1 MRVRVLTKILVSIV
15 TLTFVA
21 ASTSAADR
29 KPIKIGLLYSLSGM
43 AAVYTKGTVIG
54 HQIAAEEI
62 NAAGGLLGGRKIEYV
77 IRDDKLKPGIAVEE
91 FRRMVTRDQVDFV
104 MGVISSGVALAVSEV
119 AKEMKVLFVDT
130 IAQTAALTEEQ
141 GHDYVVRL
149 NTNSVIL
156 GRTAALAAAKG
167 PWKSY
172 YFIGPDY
179 EWGHRVNA
187 DFWEY
192 LQTKKPGVTK
202 MGDLWPKLGERDFS
216 AHITAILNAK
226 PDAVFT
232 SLWGGDL
239 IAFIKQAN
247 AYGFFDKVQFI
258 ATGAGDLD
266 ILEPLGGEM
275 PTASSPPS
283 SMPSTICPI
292 KKAQNEKF
300 IEEFKKRA
308 GYLPKSGD
316 IIGYVSTYIMA
327 EAIKKAGSTDSAKLG
342 AALRGSRYETLLGDI
357 TVRDF
362 DGQATFPYNTGV
374 TYADPKYP
382 FKRLKDV
389 TRANGEDVLQSKEE
403 IEKIRAELQEEGR
416 LSFYVAG
423 DAKPGENVK
432 SQTREDKKRTTG
444 RTRMAE
450 FHRRR
455 AARAVHQRP
464 VHRCRHLSGGVGALA
479 RLRRVGIPQFRAR
492 FVLHV
497 RRILRL
503 HLDRLQAE
511 AASGRP
517 C

>member
-1 MRVRVLTKILVSIV
+1 MRVRFLAYVLVPV
-15 TLTFVA
+15 VA
-21 ASTSAADR
+21 LAALFAAQSPSAEP

-43 AAVYTKGTVIG
+43 AAGYTKGTVIG

-91 FRRMVTRDQVDFV
+91 FRRMVTRDDVNFV

-167 PWKSY
+167 SWKNY

-192 LQTKKPGVTK
+192 LQTKKPGVSK

-226 PDAVFT
+226 PEAVFS

-247 AYGFFDKVQFI
+247 AYGFFDKVQFVS
-258 ATGAGDLD
+258 TGAGDLD

-275 PTASSPPS
+275 PNGILATFLYAFDYLP
-283 SMPSTICPI
+283 T
-292 KKAQNEKF
+292 KKEQNEKF

-316 IIGYVSTYIMA
+316 IIGYVATYIMA

-362 DGQATFPYNTGV
+362 DGQGTFPYNTGV
-374 TYADPKYP
+374 TYSHPKYP

-389 TRANGEDVLQSKEE
+389 TRVNAEDVLQSKEE
-403 IEKIRAELQEEGR
+403 IEKIRAE
-416 LSFYVAG
+416 Y
-423 DAKPGENVK
+423 
-432 SQTREDKKRTTG
+432 KKK
-444 RTRMAE
+444 
-450 FHRRR
+450 
-455 AARAVHQRP
+455 
-464 VHRCRHLSGGVGALA
+464 GG
-479 RLRRVGIPQFRAR
+479 
-492 FVLHV
+492 
-497 RRILRL
+497 
-503 HLDRLQAE
+503 
-511 AASGRP
+511 
-517 C
+517 

>member
-1 MRVRVLTKILVSIV
+1 MRMRVLSGVLVS
-15 TLTFVA
+15 LA
-21 ASTSAADR
+21 ALAFASAPASAEP

-119 AKEMKVLFVDT
+119 AKESKVLFVDT

-149 NTNSVIL
+149 NTNSVTL

-167 PWKSY
+167 KWKSY

-187 DFWEY
+187 DFWSF
-192 LQTKKPGVTK
+192 LQKKKPDVTK

-216 AHITAILNAK
+216 AHITTILNAK

-239 IAFIKQAN
+239 IAFIKQAK
-247 AYGFFDKVQFI
+247 AYGFFEKTQFI

-266 ILEPLGGEM
+266 ILEPLGAEM
-275 PTASSPPS
+275 PNGILATFLYAFDYLPV
-283 SMPSTICPI
+283 
-292 KKAQNEKF
+292 KKDQNEKF
-300 IEEFKKRA
+300 IKEFQKRA

-327 EAIKKAGSTDSAKLG
+327 EAIKKAGTADSAKVAAAMRG
-342 AALRGSRYETLLGDI
+342 AQYQTLLGDI

-362 DGQATFPYNTGV
+362 DGQATFPYNIGYTV
-374 TYADPKYP
+374 TDPKYP
-382 FKRLKDV
+382 FKRLKDI
-389 TRANGEDVLQSKEE
+389 TRANGEDVLSTKDEVMKARDE
-403 IEKIRAELQEEGR
+403 YKKK
-416 LSFYVAG
+416 
-423 DAKPGENVK
+423 AK
-432 SQTREDKKRTTG
+432 
-444 RTRMAE
+444 
-450 FHRRR
+450 
-455 AARAVHQRP
+455 
-464 VHRCRHLSGGVGALA
+464 
-479 RLRRVGIPQFRAR
+479 
-492 FVLHV
+492 
-497 RRILRL
+497 
-503 HLDRLQAE
+503 
-511 AASGRP
+511 
-517 C
+517 

>member
-1 MRVRVLTKILVSIV
+1 LSVFALTW
-15 TLTFVA
+15 LTAPAPVA
-21 ASTSAADR
+21 AQE
-29 KPIKIGLLYSLSGM
+29 PIKIGLLYSLSGL

-91 FRRMVTRDQVDFV
+91 FLRMVTRDRTDFV
-104 MGVISSGVALAVSEV
+104 MGVISSGVALAVSDV

-141 GHDYVVRL
+141 GHDYVARL
-149 NTNSVIL
+149 NTNSVVI

-167 PWKSY
+167 KWTKY

-187 DFWEY
+187 DFWEF

-216 AHITAILNAK
+216 AHITTMLNAK
-226 PDAVFT
+226 PEAVF
-232 SLWGGDL
+232 SSVWGGDL
-239 IAFIKQAN
+239 IAFIKQAS

-258 ATGAGDLD
+258 STGAGDLD
-266 ILEPLGGEM
+266 ILEPLGAEM
-275 PTASSPPS
+275 PNGIMATFFYAFDYLP
-283 SMPSTICPI
+283 T

-327 EAIKKAGSTDSAKLG
+327 EAIKKAGSTDSAKVSK
-342 AALRGSRYETLLGDI
+342 ALRGSKYETLLGDI

-362 DGQATFPYNTGV
+362 DGQATFAYHTGV
-374 TYADPKYP
+374 TFTDPKYP

-389 TRANGEDVLQSKEE
+389 IRATGEEVLSTKEE
-403 IEKIRAELQEEGR
+403 VEKA
-416 LSFYVAG
+416 
-423 DAKPGENVK
+423 
-432 SQTREDKKRTTG
+432 RTKF
-444 RTRMAE
+444 R
-450 FHRRR
+450 
-455 AARAVHQRP
+455 QK
-464 VHRCRHLSGGVGALA
+464 GG
-479 RLRRVGIPQFRAR
+479 
-492 FVLHV
+492 
-497 RRILRL
+497 
-503 HLDRLQAE
+503 
-511 AASGRP
+511 
-517 C
+517 